1 MRTPVLSARRNP
13 LISELATPLTQEREE
28 LVRRLEDG
36 DRKIAMAK
44 SAGGDVSRLET
55 LWIRLL
61 REYEATC
68 NAIDSGPAG
77 DLREAA

>member
-1 MRTPVLSARRNP
+1 MIT
-13 LISELATPLTQEREE
+13 ELATPLNQQREE

-36 DRKIAMAK
+36 DRKIAMAR
-44 SAGGDVSRLET
+44 SVGTDVTRLET

-68 NAIDSGPAG
+68 NAIATGATG
-77 DLREAA
+77 NLRQAA

>member
-1 MRTPVLSARRNP
+1 MIT
-13 LISELATPLTQEREE
+13 ELATPLTQQREE

-36 DRKIAMAK
+36 DRKIAMAR
-44 SAGGDVSRLET
+44 SAGTDVTRLET

-68 NAIDSGPAG
+68 NAIATGATG
-77 DLREAA
+77 DLRKAA

>member
-1 MRTPVLSARRNP
+1 
-13 LISELATPLTQEREE
+13 LISELATPLTQQREE

-36 DRKIAMAK
+36 DRKIAMAR
-44 SAGGDVSRLET
+44 SAGSDVARLET

-68 NAIDSGPAG
+68 NAIASGAAS
-77 DLREAA
+77 DLRQAA